1 MDKDI
6 VVTVKSGTTEPPW
19 DRYVLFRGQQSSA
32 THSALEHVASAHSDT
47 VAVAHFE
54 DPGSKSVSWI
64 TNDTTVDTLPGGET
78 DESSRCLPLRK
89 CSAPHLAP
97 LRASKKPCGKLVA
110 MTVLLRQGRISA
122 PKYCH
127 VEAPNPG

>member
-1 MDKDI
+1 MDRDFI
-6 VVTVKSGTTEPPW
+6 VTVKSGTTEPPW

-78 DESSRCLPLRK
+78 DESSRCLPLRR
-89 CSAPHLAP
+89 CSVLHLAP
-97 LRASKKPCGKLVA
+97 LRHQRNLAASSLK
-110 MTVLLRQGRISA
+110 
-122 PKYCH
+122 
-127 VEAPNPG
+127 